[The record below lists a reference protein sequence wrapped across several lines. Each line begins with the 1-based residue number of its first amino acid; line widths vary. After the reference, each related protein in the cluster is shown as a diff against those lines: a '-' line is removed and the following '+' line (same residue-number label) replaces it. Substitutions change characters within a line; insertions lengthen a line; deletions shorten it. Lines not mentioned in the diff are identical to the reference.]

1 MQGKFFSALVRW
13 FDNDVGDIEH
23 ETDIDRVDWVRTI
36 PFILMHLG
44 CLGVFFVGF
53 SWAAFWIAVGLYVIR
68 MFAITAFYHRY
79 FSHRAFKTSRPV
91 QFLFGLIGACSVQ
104 RSPIWW
110 AAHHRNHHAHSDAE
124 GDTHSPLLQGFLWS
138 HMVWFLT
145 KQNFKTRDHLVRDWL
160 RYPELRFLDR
170 FDSLVPLLFGAS
182 LYGLGAYLESARPE
196 WGTNGLQILFWGFYL
211 STVVLY
217 HATFCVNSLAHVWGK
232 RRYATGDGSRNNLWI
247 ALITLGE
254 GWHNNH
260 HHYPG
265 SVRQGFFWWEIDV
278 TYYVLKLMALLGL
291 VWDLRPLPERWKSAN
306 RIDQRRPPPYSGKLE
321 VQEES
326 R

>member
-182 LYGLGAYLESARPE
+182 LYGLGAYLESAHPE

-217 HATFCVNSLAHVWGK
+217 HATFCVNSLAHV
-232 RRYATGDGSRNNLWI
+232 L
-247 ALITLGE
+247 
-254 GWHNNH
+254 
-260 HHYPG
+260 
-265 SVRQGFFWWEIDV
+265 
-278 TYYVLKLMALLGL
+278 
-291 VWDLRPLPERWKSAN
+291 
-306 RIDQRRPPPYSGKLE
+306 
-321 VQEES
+321 
-326 R
+326 